1 MAARVRLRAG
11 EFEAAIHWTG
21 SGPGGHSGFLGEASA
36 TGYERKGVTD
46 LLYAAGLTVN
56 LDELDAIYD
65 ELDQIV
71 RSDLPVTFLFPELK
85 VSVAHRR
92 IRGLESPSRANPLF
106 HMEDLWIDE
115 N

>member
-1 MAARVRLRAG
+1 MCLDQHHAAP
-11 EFEAAIHWTG
+11 
-21 SGPGGHSGFLGEASA
+21 GPARASA
-36 TGYERKGVTD
+36 
-46 LLYAAGLTVN
+46 LM
-56 LDELDAIYD
+56 I
-65 ELDQIV
+65 

-106 HMEDLWIDE
+106 YMEDLWIDE